1 MNKIKP
7 MIFFIIFFFIYC
19 FMQSVFADEN
29 YKFVLPRHDNYI
41 VCTNENKYGL
51 LNLEKQIT
59 IEPIYD
65 KIEDV
70 GANYIKQSGKSAYKK
85 IIYVIKQN
93 DKYGIADTNGKIL
106 YEPQFDYISRVGYN
120 NMVQSRF
127 AEVKK
132 DDKYAL
138 YDIYKKEMSDFIF
151 DNIAVSHDEIQIT
164 VNGEK
169 YLLHPYKSKIKT
181 ICCILLLPV
190 TIPLTT
196 VVILLAMLSLL

>member
-1 MNKIKP
+1 MSKIKP
-7 MIFFIIFFFIYC
+7 IIFLIIFFCIYY

-41 VCTNENKYGL
+41 VCTKENKYGL
-51 LNLEKQIT
+51 LNSEKQII

-70 GANYIKQSGKSAYKK
+70 GTNYIKQSGKSAYKK
-85 IIYVIKQN
+85 IIYVIKKN

-127 AEVKK
+127 AQVKK
-132 DDKYAL
+132 GDKYAL
-138 YDIYKKEMSDFIF
+138 YDIHKKEMSDFIF
-151 DNIAVSHDEIQIT
+151 DDIAVSHDEIQIT

-169 YLLHPYKSKIKT
+169 CLLHPYKSKIKT
-181 ICCILLLPV
+181 IGCILLLPV

-196 VVILLAMLSLL
+196 VVILLAMLSLM